1 MEGLAAAEGGPDGVR
16 QRRGVDE
23 AGMQRPNHAER
34 PRAGGPQLPKH
45 SYWLDIW
52 LFILFDL
59 VLFFFVY
66 LLP

>member
-1 MEGLAAAEGGPDGVR
+1 MDGDAAARGGQDGVR
-16 QRRGVDE
+16 ERRGVDE
-23 AGMQRPNHAER
+23 AGRQRPNHEVR
-34 PRAGGPQLPKH
+34 PRHGAQHLPKH

-59 VLFFFVY
+59 VLFIFVY